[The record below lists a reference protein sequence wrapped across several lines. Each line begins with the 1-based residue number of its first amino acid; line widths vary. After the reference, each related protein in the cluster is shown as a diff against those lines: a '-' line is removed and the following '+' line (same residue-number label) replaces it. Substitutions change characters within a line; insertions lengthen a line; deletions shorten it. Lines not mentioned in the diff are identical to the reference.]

1 MGPSP
6 STNGLSNP
14 FRWHTPGEK
23 PLWRDISVSL
33 CMEAKKNSVYLHLHG
48 KSSASKTLVRN
59 QTNIEILVK
68 CFYFQEGITG
78 VTESRRDPKKE
89 ACLTFLACLNI
100 VLLKNN

>member
-33 CMEAKKNSVYLHLHG
+33 CTEAKNNSVYLHLHG

-68 CFYFQEGITG
+68 CFSFQEG
-78 VTESRRDPKKE
+78 VTESRREPKKE
-89 ACLTFLACLNI
+89 ACPTILAYLNI
-100 VLLKNN
+100 VLLQNN